1 MILVVY
7 FRDTMIYAV
16 SAESHGLSPV
26 VEMLSDDTCCLFQGY
41 HDICCICRVS
51 RPVPSSR
58 DVVRRY
64 LLFISGIP

>member
-1 MILVVY
+1 
-7 FRDTMIYAV
+7 MIYAV

-51 RPVPSSR
+51 QPVTSSR
-58 DVVRRY
+58 DVVR
-64 LLFISGIP
+64 